1 VPSVDDRARAHPEN
15 VKIRAYNS
23 PPMSGTVSRTSFEES
38 EMQSIT
44 AITASDARARLFP
57 LIQEIVDE
65 ETTVHVTSKHGT
77 IVMMSEAEYRGI
89 METLHVFRDPVN
101 AIAVSESILEFMRGG
116 KGIQVDPVTLKPIND
131 ADV

>member
-1 VPSVDDRARAHPEN
+1 MN
-15 VKIRAYNS
+15 
-23 PPMSGTVSRTSFEES
+23 GTVSRTSDEET

-57 LIQEIVDE
+57 LIQEIVEE